1 MNCTFVLEQ
10 FQGGFEGDNKMKM
23 IKFAFIFMLLSKGK
37 VHDYL

>member
-1 MNCTFVLEQ
+1 MNFPFVLEQ
-10 FQGGFEGDNKMKM
+10 FQGGFEGDNKMK